1 MFSKTLFTIVA
12 GATAVAAHGFVNDA
26 VINGVNYRGYVVSTD
41 AYNTVDPPTV
51 IGWKETAKDLGYIGT
66 DSYAS
71 SDIICHKEAENAKG
85 HAQVAAGD
93 NVFIQW
99 NTWPSS
105 HKGPVLNY
113 LAACSDTGCEAVD
126 KTSLEFFKIG
136 ERGLLTSATTAGTP
150 GKFASDE
157 LITNDLGWMVNI
169 PASIAPGFYVL
180 RHEMIALHTTG
191 APQNYPQ
198 CINIEVTGSGT
209 DVPSGVKGTELYKAT
224 DAGLAFNIYGTYS
237 SYPIPG
243 PSLYSGATEIATQS
257 TSAVTATGT
266 ATTGTALAAATAAPA
281 TTTAAAATTTA
292 AAASSFAAV
301 TSQIAVATTF
311 STATRPA
318 SSTPATTAAPSASS
332 GCNRPHVKVITV
344 TV

>member
-1 MFSKTLFTIVA
+1 MFSKALFTVVA
-12 GATAVAAHGFVNDA
+12 GATAVAAHGFVNEI
-26 VINGVNYRGYVVSTD
+26 VINGVEFPGFGVTTDSYST
-41 AYNTVDPPTV
+41 NPPTV
-51 IGWKETAKDLGYIGT
+51 IGWKETATDLGFVGPE
-66 DSYAS
+66 SYAS

-99 NTWPSS
+99 NTWPES

-113 LAACSDTGCEAVD
+113 LAACSDAGCESVD
-126 KTSLEFFKIG
+126 KTGLEFFKIG
-136 ERGLLTSATTAGTP
+136 EKGLLTDATNAGTP

-157 LITNDLGWMVNI
+157 LITNGLGWMVNI

-180 RHEMIALHTTG
+180 RHEMIALHSTG
-191 APQNYPQ
+191 SPQNYPQ

-243 PSLYSGATEIATQS
+243 PALYSGATELATQS
-257 TSAVTATGT
+257 TSAVTSTGA
-266 ATTGTALAAATAAPA
+266 ATTGTALALATSAPA
-281 TTTAAAATTTA
+281 TTSAAAATTTA
-292 AAASSFAAV
+292 AAATSPAAV
-301 TSQIAVATTF
+301 TSQAAATTF
-311 STATRPA
+311 STAIKPA
-318 SSTPATTAAPSASS
+318 SSAPATTAAPSASN
-332 GCNRPHVKVITV
+332 GCNRPRVKVITV